1 MKSEYE
7 KIRPLADRV
16 LIRRLP
22 LEEMHGPIVI
32 PDIAQNI
39 KEAPIVRGVVVAT
52 GPGKRLKDG
61 SRKPMEVKRGDM
73 VLIGPYVDFERDDL
87 VMCNEADIRGVY

>member
-22 LEEMHGPIVI
+22 LEEMHGPIVL
-32 PDIAQNI
+32 PDIGRNI
-39 KEAPIVRGVVVAT
+39 KEAAIVRGVVLAV
-52 GPGKRLKDG
+52 GPGKLRKDG
-61 SRKPMEVKRGDM
+61 TRQPMEVKKGDM

-87 VMCNEADIRGVY
+87 VMVNEADIRGVY